1 MPRTSTAAMKTPR
14 LSEVIRQLESV
25 KRQHGDIEFWIQVH
39 HAERPMNNGERNLRL
54 AVQTI
59 PPAEHPPV
67 CVLQMDA

>member
-1 MPRTSTAAMKTPR
+1 MKAPR

-25 KRQHGDIEFWIQVH
+25 RRQHGDIEFWIQVH
-39 HAERPMNNGERNLRL
+39 HPERRMNYGERNLRA
-54 AVQTI
+54 AVQPI